1 MIGSI
6 DHVVLTTRD
15 ELQCIDFYTRV
26 LGMTEER
33 YGANRLALRFGNQ
46 KINVHPPG
54 LDAELKASEPSA
66 GSLDLCFLAA
76 VPLDRVIDRLDE
88 CGISIVAGPLQR
100 SGGCGSIRSV
110 YVRDPDGNLVEIS
123 EPLR

>member
-15 ELQCIDFYTRV
+15 ERQCVDFYTRV

-54 LDAELKASEPSA
+54 LDADLKACEPRA